1 MHKTLAEQARAGL
14 ENMIVFNVLETRKLY
29 SEKQLAM
36 RLGLGRTPVREALQ
50 RLSHDRMVMIHPR
63 RGIQIAKLSVDEQ
76 LKLLE
81 VRRAIEGACVHH
93 ASLRATE
100 EQKKRMQLLGSAI
113 MEAALDDNDA
123 EVLVC
128 LREIHDVL
136 VEATQ
141 NYFFAQTMSPLLSPS
156 RRFWF
161 MNKGASD
168 SRRGAELYRII
179 LEAVSCGDSDR
190 AVKASME
197 LMDYL
202 KAFAERRQESSVSSE
217 QE

>member
-14 ENMIVFNVLETRKLY
+14 EKLIVFNILETRKMY

-63 RGIQIAKLSVDEQ
+63 RGIQIVKLSVDEQ
-76 LKLLE
+76 LRLLE

-93 ASLRATE
+93 AAMRATE
-100 EQKKRMQLLGSAI
+100 EQKIRMRMLANAI
-113 MEAALDDNDA
+113 MEAAMEDDDA

-141 NYFFAQTMSPLLSPS
+141 NLFFAQAMSPLLSRS

-161 MNKGASD
+161 MNKGTSD
-168 SRRGAELYRII
+168 SHRGAGLYRKI
-179 LEAVSCGDSDR
+179 LDGVSCGDSDR
-190 AVKASME
+190 AVQASME

-202 KAFAERRQESSVSSE
+202 KAFAESRQESGIA
-217 QE
+217 